1 MTKSI
6 ETFEFENKFQMVHQ
20 KSSHNLPLCSIHLF
34 CDIGSSYETDE
45 LRGISHFLEHM
56 MFQGTKT
63 KTSVQM
69 FEQYDR
75 MGTNINAFTTKRY
88 TCYLIKCHEKYAI
101 EVLQLLSD
109 MIFNTTIDPMRI
121 EKETDVIKEEILR
134 EDDKYFNLL
143 KEAFE
148 SKIYK
153 YSSFEEPIDSIRFHE
168 RQNTISEEEIIK
180 WYKWF
185 YLPSNMVMS
194 IVSSKTGV
202 FWKDHLSKTDFMKT
216 YKKTVK
222 PEKALDY
229 PVSIPYDTN
238 IEYITVLEPA
248 CLNTQVLIGFRTVNQ
263 YSDKKYLFELLTH
276 ILNGMSGIL
285 FSTLRQKYNLV
296 YSVNAEI
303 EHQEYTGYFSIQTEC
318 KNRNFIHK
326 QNHKSVLAILLTI
339 LRHLVINGVDEKDF
353 TIARERIKNMYQID
367 SENID
372 TFAKYNGEEQLLY
385 LRDTNQSRHH
395 KKDVI
400 IPYLDIYTT
409 HFEHITIDQI
419 NQVIREY
426 FRFKNMVISVI
437 SNHPPSVSKLKYLC
451 ETMFQNQN
459 QNQNNS
465 KKQSMKGKNHNTTK
479 KNTLDTI

>member
-1 MTKSI
+1 MSNVI

-20 KSSHNLPLCSIHLF
+20 KSSNILPLCTIHLF

-63 KTSVQM
+63 KTSMQM

-75 MGTNINAFTTKRY
+75 MGTNMNAFTTKRY
-88 TCYLIKCHEKYAI
+88 TCYLIKCHEKYAV

-109 MIFNTTIDPMRI
+109 MIFNTTIDPVRI
-121 EKETDVIKEEILR
+121 VKETEVIKEENMR
-134 EDDKYFNLL
+134 EDDKFYTLI

-153 YSSFEEPIDSIRFHE
+153 YSSFEEPIDNIRFHE
-168 RQNTISEEEIIK
+168 KQNSISPEEIIK

-185 YLPSNMVMS
+185 YVPSNMVMS
-194 IVSSKTGV
+194 IISSKSGI
-202 FWKDHLSKTDFMKT
+202 FWRDELKKTDFMKT
-216 YKKTVK
+216 YQQNIK
-222 PEKALDY
+222 PEHALDY
-229 PVSIPYDTN
+229 PISIPYDTN
-238 IEYITVLEPA
+238 IEYITVLEPS
-248 CLNTQVLIGFRTVNQ
+248 CLNTQVVIGFRTVNQ

-318 KNRNFIHK
+318 KNRNFIQ
-326 QNHKSVLAILLTI
+326 QNNNKSVLGIILKI
-339 LRHLVINGVDEKDF
+339 LRHLVIHGVNEKDF
-353 TIARERIKNMYQID
+353 SIARERIKNMYQID

-372 TFAKYNGEEQLLY
+372 TFAKNNGEEQLLY
-385 LRDTNQSRHH
+385 LRDNNQSRHH
-395 KKDVI
+395 KKDTI
-400 IPYLDIYTT
+400 IPYLDIYKT
-409 HFEHITIDQI
+409 HIETITIEQI

-437 SNHPPSVSKLKYLC
+437 SNHPPSVSKLKHVC
-451 ETMFQNQN
+451 ETIFQQH
-459 QNQNNS
+459 QNS
-465 KKQSMKGKNHNTTK
+465 KKLSQKGKNNMTK